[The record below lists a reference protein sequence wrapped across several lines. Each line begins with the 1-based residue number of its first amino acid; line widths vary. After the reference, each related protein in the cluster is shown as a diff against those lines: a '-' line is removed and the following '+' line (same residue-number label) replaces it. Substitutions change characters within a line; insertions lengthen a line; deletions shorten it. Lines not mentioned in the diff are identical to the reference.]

1 MFFHNIFPFFR
12 RSVLLR
18 DHDLPPSLGGSDGF
32 PPAITTSASVSKGS
46 HYEQIEFYGMRE
58 NEVAPGIKKE
68 DDARAKE
75 SRHSSSPPQGWLL
88 LTDEHLAAASME
100 SR

>member
-1 MFFHNIFPFFR
+1 
-12 RSVLLR
+12 
-18 DHDLPPSLGGSDGF
+18 
-32 PPAITTSASVSKGS
+32 
-46 HYEQIEFYGMRE
+46 MRE
-58 NEVAPGIKKE
+58 NEVAPGIRKE

-100 SR
+100 QR